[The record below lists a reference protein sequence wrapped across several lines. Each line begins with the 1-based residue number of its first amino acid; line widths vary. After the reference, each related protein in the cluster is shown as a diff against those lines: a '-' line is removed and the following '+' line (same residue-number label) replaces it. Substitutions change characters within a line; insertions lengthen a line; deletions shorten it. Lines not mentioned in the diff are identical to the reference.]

1 MRSQNP
7 TDFDLLIIFVVSRD
21 WQVKR
26 DIKLLELISQRGL
39 IFNYIFF
46 SEDEFTLGNAH
57 KILKK
62 FGLNYSSFPRKLKT
76 NTPIWHSSTYSEE
89 YGSAQRDFSNLIAGL
104 KIHKYKKVLVFSDGI
119 GGSVSGLPTQVL
131 CECLIHKSLIVVQ
144 IQHSFLPLSKLGILR
159 TMINSTYRSNNSKKK
174 VYNLVHDNYSKFYAL
189 SRGAKL
195 KQSLK
200 VGNLNLL
207 AIPNLKSFFV
217 PKELFIPQEIILFT
231 NGSFRSKV
239 SSDNVKFRNLIE
251 QLLDFLPIDVNL
263 IIKPKSGEVL
273 NLNSFFGDL
282 IIQGRVEIQSEDF
295 SIEEVKQNQII
306 FCSKDSNLTLEA
318 GLLSLRLGHYE
329 MKKKAT
335 TRIIK
340 YLGGL
345 ESTSIFSNGFIDKN
359 NILKLMDSDISN
371 SLNLSLNSERLSNE
385 WESVQKGFLI
395 AFDKLIQVEKLSE
408 FPVD

>member
-7 TDFDLLIIFVVSRD
+7 TDFDLLIVFVVSRD

-39 IFNYIFF
+39 DFNYIFF

-57 KILKK
+57 KLLKK
-62 FGLNYSSFPRKLKT
+62 LGLNYLSFPRKLKT
-76 NTPIWHSSTYSEE
+76 NTPIWHSSIYSEE
-89 YGSAQRDFSNLIAGL
+89 YKSAQGDFSNLIESL
-104 KIHKYKKVLVFSDGI
+104 KIHKYQRVLVFSDGI

-131 CECLIHKSLIVVQ
+131 CECLNHKSLTVVQ
-144 IQHSFLPLSKLGILR
+144 IQHGFLPLSKVGLLR
-159 TMINSTYRSNNSKKK
+159 TMFNLTYCKNNPKSK
-174 VYNLVHDNYSKFYAL
+174 VFSLVHDNYSKFYAL

-195 KQSLK
+195 KQTLK

-207 AIPNLKSFFV
+207 AIPNSKNCFV
-217 PKELFIPQEIILFT
+217 LQESSIPVEIILFT
-231 NGSFRSKV
+231 NGSFRSKF
-239 SSDNVKFRNLIE
+239 SSDNVKFRNLID
-251 QLLDFLPIDVNL
+251 QLLEFLPIDVNL

-273 NLNSFFGDL
+273 NLYSFLGDL
-282 IIQGRVEIQSEDF
+282 ITHGRVEIQSEDF
-295 SIEEVKQNQII
+295 SIEDVKQNQII
-306 FCSKDSNLTLEA
+306 FCSKESNLILEA

-329 MKKKAT
+329 MNKKAT

-345 ESTSIFSNGFIDKN
+345 ESTSIFSNGYIDKN
-359 NILKLMDSDISN
+359 NILKLMERDISN
-371 SLNLSLNSERLSNE
+371 SLKSSLHSERLSNE

-395 AFDKLIQVEKLSE
+395 AFDKLAQVENLNE
-408 FPVD
+408 LPVN